1 VAAYYNEFD
10 PFAAQWLRNLI
21 AAGHLAPGV
30 VDERSILDVQPDDLA
45 EFDQCHFFAGI
56 GVWPYALRRVGWPDD
71 RPIWSGSCPCQP
83 FSAAGRQLGFADE
96 RHLWPAWFHL
106 ITQRRPAIIVGEQVA
121 SALDWLD
128 IVSDD
133 LEGAG
138 YAVGAADLCA
148 AGFPVAG
155 WFESPPHEWL
165 LRAVRDCPDPVVA
178 GQLLDFAAWAGGNLG
193 AHDGDHIRQR
203 LYFVGVADA
212 DGEHAGRGGRNV
224 AGPQAGGRSGGEVD
238 GNFGIGPD
246 VAIGTGGLADAANGD
261 GGRRECGTETG
272 TRPHGERGERP
283 AGGGG
288 DSGLADADDPR
299 PQGRQRLPERAGERA
314 ARAAGVV
321 GGLADSASP
330 GRRPERPY
338 SNGSNVVGSNSDGTA
353 KSGRNGVN
361 SDTDAPDERGGAV
374 DWLFCRDGKWRP
386 VGPGSFP
393 LVNAPAG
400 RVGRLRA
407 YGNALDAETVV
418 AFLQAVRECLP

>member
-1 VAAYYNEFD
+1 VTAYYNEHD

-21 AAGHLAPGV
+21 AAGHLPAGD
-30 VDERSILDVQPDDLA
+30 VDERSILDVQPEDLNGY
-45 EFDQCHFFAGI
+45 DQCHFFAGV

-106 ITQRRPAIIVGEQVA
+106 VTQRRPAVIIGEQVA
-121 SALDWLD
+121 SALGWLD
-128 IVSDD
+128 IVSND

-212 DGEHAGRGGRNV
+212 DDGRRSEHAQRDRQPLTGGEAGKLGNDVDGRGDN
-224 AGPQAGGRSGGEVD
+224 
-238 GNFGIGPD
+238 
-246 VAIGTGGLADAANGD
+246 
-261 GGRRECGTETG
+261 
-272 TRPHGERGERP
+272 
-283 AGGGG
+283 
-288 DSGLADADDPR
+288 SGLADADDPR
-299 PQGRQRLPERAGERA
+299 PQGRQRLPECAGERA

-321 GGLADSASP
+321 GGLADDGQQ
-330 GRRPERPY
+330 GRRQERTH
-338 SNGSNVVGSNSDGTA
+338 SGGSGQGSGTA
-353 KSGRNGVN
+353 GLVERLGDRRAISPA
-361 SDTDAPDERGGAV
+361 DAPDERGGAV

-386 VGPGSFP
+386 VGPGAFP
-393 LVNAPAG
+393 LANAPAG